1 MEQKLPKGCRL
12 LPLRVRGDHR
22 GNLIAL
28 ERSSEI
34 PFDVARA
41 FFIYDT
47 IEGVSRGFHAHRSL
61 NQLAVAVHGAC
72 TMVVDDGEV
81 RERVRLA
88 SPDQALLWG
97 PMTWNEMH
105 DFTPDCVLL
114 VIADAPFD
122 ESEYIRDFDEF
133 RRLIGK

>member
-1 MEQKLPKGCRL
+1 M
-12 LPLRVRGDHR
+12 PLRVRGDQR

-47 IEGVSRGFHAHRSL
+47 IEGVSRGFHAHRTL

-72 TMVVDDGEV
+72 TMVIDDGEV

-88 SPDQALLWG
+88 SPDQALLMG

-114 VIADAPFD
+114 VIADAPFE
-122 ESEYIRDFDEF
+122 ESEYIRDFEEF
-133 RRLIGK
+133 KHLAAT